1 MLVLPVQLL
10 PHAEGLSV
18 PRYETPG
25 AAGFDLLAAIAEN
38 SPIKMEKT
46 GPSPCADGNEAA
58 NT

>member
-10 PHAEGLSV
+10 PHAEGLAL
-18 PRYETPG
+18 PQYETPG

-38 SPIKMEKT
+38 SPLKMEKF
-46 GPSPCADGNEAA
+46 GRACADGNEAA